1 MADKDVQI
9 TSGDGGGMGMG
20 LLAGVLLAA
29 VAAFFLIYFV
39 GGFATQGEKAVDVTV
54 DIPKVEGPAGGGE

>member
-9 TSGDGGGMGMG
+9 SSAEGGGMGMG

-29 VAAFFLIYFV
+29 VAAFFLVYFL
-39 GGFATQGEKAVDVTV
+39 GGFATQGEKSVDVTAE
-54 DIPKVEGPAGGGE
+54 IPNIEGRAGGGD